1 MRVVALTHVHVTH
14 THGTHSS
21 HVVHVAHV
29 IHTNSHAHVHVRH
42 HHTTS
47 TTVVLETSTH
57 VAAHHAASVVEAS
70 HTIVESPHHIVVEV
84 ASHRSSVEPAHHVHL
99 GVVEATATHTTHVHA
114 SIHVV
119 HTATVVATATAT
131 ETSTRLE
138 GRSIVVR
145 TRGDHLVALWCI
157 LRRSLERIVIRSYV
171 DASVFLDILLVCA
184 ERVDTMFE
192 CRCGL
197 RRRKLNKGFSDS
209 RYQLRNFAS
218 RHKKELTLCFFR
230 SPYVR

>member
-70 HTIVESPHHIVVEV
+70 HTIVETAHHVVVEV
-84 ASHRSSVEPAHHVHL
+84 ASHRSSIEPAHHVHL
-99 GVVEATATHTTHVHA
+99 GVVEATATHTTHIHA
-114 SIHVV
+114 GIHVV
-119 HTATVVATATAT
+119 HTATVVATATAA
-131 ETSTRLE
+131 EASTRLK
-138 GRSIVVR
+138 GGSIVVR
-145 TRGDHLVALWCI
+145 ARGNHLVALWCI
-157 LRRSLERIVIRSYV
+157 LRRGLERIVIRSYV
-171 DASVFLDILLVCA
+171 NASVFLDILLVRA
-184 ERVDTMFE
+184 EGVDTMLE
-192 CRCGL
+192 RCCRL
-197 RRRKLNKGFSDS
+197 WRRQLNEGFS
-209 RYQLRNFAS
+209 A
-218 RHKKELTLCFFR
+218 
-230 SPYVR
+230 